1 MEEKEKD
8 NNLLTVWKTEDG
20 IGSEWHSEC
29 LDDVVGIIMA
39 ICKFAKTNR
48 TFMILL
54 LGSLAD
60 CLNGGRFSDEIDKS
74 SVDISNFNDILK
86 NTDNNG

>member
-1 MEEKEKD
+1 MEGKEKET
-8 NNLLTVWKTEDG
+8 NLLTIWKTKDG
-20 IGSEWHSEC
+20 VGSEWHSEC
-29 LDDVVGIIMA
+29 VDDVFGIIMS

-74 SVDISNFNDILK
+74 SIYLSNFNDILK
-86 NTDNNG
+86 NTNNNE